1 MKFECKS
8 KTLIGAINQTS
19 KARSKSMSQEYLQDI
34 YFVLDDHQ
42 LTLRATNLEIFC
54 EKSISVKG
62 IQNGKCV
69 LKGETLVKITN
80 LLQKEDINLICELID
95 NIFIIKGEKENIE
108 IKTILVEDFPS
119 LPKQGE
125 LIGEIKINNL
135 ISLIKSVS
143 FCSASTE
150 IKPEISSIFIF
161 SKDDELYSVAT
172 DSYRL
177 AEKHINNET
186 NLNIS
191 ILIPQKNIVEII
203 NILQEEEGSVSFYKN
218 EGLITLNVGDL
229 SLAINTILG
238 QFPDYKQLFPKE
250 YTTICNLNK
259 NELQKALT
267 LTTYFTEQ
275 YSQVKCKIEGDK
287 LTLHSKNEQIGQVT
301 NTIEIKKEG
310 EDLEVSYNNKYFLDV
325 FPYINGEIINLSL
338 TTPQKPLFIQSKEDL
353 SFVYLLM
360 PLNR

>member
-8 KTLIGAINQTS
+8 RNLINTINQIS
-19 KARSKSMSQEYLQDI
+19 RARSKSLSQEYLQDI
-34 YFVLDDHQ
+34 YLQLEEHQ

-69 LKGETLVKITN
+69 LKGETLIKITN
-80 LLQKEDINLICELID
+80 FLQKEEINLICELNE
-95 NIFIIKGEKENIE
+95 NIFIIKSEKENIE
-108 IKTILVEDFPS
+108 IKTIPFEDFPA
-119 LPKQGE
+119 LPQQGE
-125 LIGEIKINNL
+125 SVGEIKTENL

-143 FCSASTE
+143 FCCATTE
-150 IKPEISSIFIF
+150 IKPEISSVFIY
-161 SKDDELYSVAT
+161 SKEDNLYSVAT

-177 AEKHINNET
+177 AEKHINNESK
-186 NLNIS
+186 LNIS
-191 ILIPQKNIVEII
+191 ILIPQKNISEIVS
-203 NILQEEEGSVSFYKN
+203 ILSEEEGVINIYKN
-218 EGLITLNVGDL
+218 EGLLTLNIN
-229 SLAINTILG
+229 SLTLCINIILG

-250 YTTICNLNK
+250 YTTTCYLNK

-267 LTTYFTEQ
+267 LTTCFTEQ
-275 YSQVKCKIEGDK
+275 YSQVKFLIEDEK

-301 NTIEIKKEG
+301 NIVDIKKEG
-310 EDLEVSYNNKYFLDV
+310 ENIEVNYNNKYFLEV
-325 FPYINGEIINLSL
+325 IPHLAKEKIKLSF
-338 TTPQKPLFIQSKEDL
+338 TTAQKPVFLQSESDI